1 MKKTIL
7 KLAKAVCAALAMVLV
22 SGSLAFAQN
31 RSISGTVVDGAGVPI
46 IGATVMV
53 VGNNSIG
60 AVTNIDG
67 AFTLSVPAGANIAVS
82 CIGYATQTVPV
93 GNQTVFNF
101 ILEEDT
107 EFLEETV
114 VIGYGVQRKSDLTG
128 AVASVGEADFTNRST
143 SDAASALMGKAA
155 GVQILTSSG
164 APGAGSSIRVRGY
177 SSNSGNIGPL
187 LIVDGLKV
195 DNIQYLDP
203 EMIESMEILKDAA
216 SAAIYGAEAGNG
228 VVLITTM
235 TGQGV
240 RDGRV
245 FYNNQFSLSS
255 LAHPLDIMNAK
266 EYIAFGKEYGWLSD
280 NMLETINYNGAD
292 VDWGSEVFEPTWN
305 SRHTVGFQ
313 GGNDRGSLFISIN
326 NVKNNG
332 IFAGD
337 KDLYN
342 RLSVQVNADY
352 KIKSWLTVSTNNSIE
367 KWSTQS
373 VSQHSDNGSALL
385 AAITSSPLEPAR
397 ARYEDLPVDMK
408 SAIDQGKKV
417 LTDPETGLYWTVSRL
432 GETQG
437 GSPFV
442 RRDATD
448 ATSGGINIRGTLSA
462 NITPFKGL
470 VFTSRFG
477 YRINQSNSHSYTEP
491 YYCSTFVKA
500 DLYSI
505 SAGNNTGHYYQWEN
519 FANYNTRLGKH
530 DIGVMAG
537 MSYIENNSDNISTSA
552 SGANILSDYAENFR
566 YMSYVLSGADV
577 TKSFSNAPGRSTSL
591 SYFGRLTY
599 SYDNR
604 YSFQA
609 NFRADAFDS
618 SKLSRQAR
626 WGYFPSFSAGWTIS
640 NEPWFRDNVSR
651 DKFNFLK
658 LRASWGINGN
668 VNVLNNYSYA
678 TSVNKGS
685 GTWYQWDV
693 MSPTLSYGAR
703 PAGIANPNLK
713 WETSKQIDLGLDAR
727 FLNNRLTLGVDWY
740 KKMTDDLLVPVSL
753 SAAYGVSSTTI
764 NAGSVEN
771 TGLELELTWKDT
783 IGDFSYSVSGNF
795 STLKNQVTFLD
806 PTISRIAGT
815 GPQGVL
821 LRTYFEKGYPIWY
834 MRGLQG
840 TGIANED
847 VYWTNPDTGEKVLQ
861 FAKGQAMFEDLNN
874 NGQIDD
880 GDYQNV
886 GLGIPD
892 YTFGLTVNLAW
903 KNLDMV
909 IFGSGTAGNDIF
921 PSSWRVDRPHCN
933 TYSWYWNNAYKAD
946 GSNASSAKFPQAN
959 YWDQNTFS
967 STFNIFNGSYFK
979 IKQIQLGYSL
989 PKTLLKKV
997 AISNLRVYTSLEN
1010 FFCFTSY
1017 PGLDPETATA
1027 NSASSIGIDMGTY
1040 PTAKSLIFGVNL
1052 SF

>member
-7 KLAKAVCAALAMVLV
+7 KLASAVCTVLAMVLM
-22 SGSLAFAQN
+22 SGSIAFAQN

-60 AVTNIDG
+60 AVTNADG
-67 AFTLSVPAGANIAVS
+67 AFQLSVPAGANIAVS
-82 CIGYATQTVPV
+82 CIGYATQTVAV
-93 GNQTVFNF
+93 GNQTIFNF
-101 ILEEDT
+101 ILEEDS

-128 AVASVGEADFTNRST
+128 SVASVGEADFTNRST
-143 SDAASALMGKAA
+143 SDAAAALMGKAA
-155 GVQILTSSG
+155 GIQILTSSG
-164 APGAGSSIRVRGY
+164 APGASSSIRVRGY

-228 VVLITTM
+228 VVLITTK
-235 TGQGV
+235 TGKGV

-245 FYNNQFSLSS
+245 FYNAQFSLST
-255 LAHPLDIMNAK
+255 LAHKLDVMNAD
-266 EYIAFGKEYGWLSD
+266 EYIAFGMDYGWLSEA
-280 NMLETINYNGAD
+280 MLKTINYNGAD
-292 VDWGSEVFEPTWN
+292 VNWGDEVFEPTWN

-313 GGNDRGSLFISIN
+313 GGNDRGNLFISIN
-326 NVKNNG
+326 NVDNNG

-337 KDLYN
+337 KDVYK

-397 ARYEDLPVDMK
+397 DVFDNLPGDMQQ
-408 SAIDQGKKV
+408 AINNGVKV
-417 LTDPETGLYWTVSRL
+417 LQDPETGLYWTVSRL

-448 ATSGGINIRGTLSA
+448 ATSEGINIRGTLSA
-462 NITPFKGL
+462 NVTPFKGL

-519 FANYNTRLGKH
+519 FANYNVTIARKHSLGL
-530 DIGVMAG
+530 MAG
-537 MSYIENNSDNISTSA
+537 MSYIESNNDNISTSA
-552 SGANILSDYAENFR
+552 TGADILSDYAENFR

-577 TKSFSNAPGRSTSL
+577 TKSFSNAPGRSSSL

-599 SYDNR
+599 GYDNR
-604 YSFQA
+604 YQFQA

-618 SKLSRQAR
+618 SKLSRQSR
-626 WGYFPSFSAGWTIS
+626 WGYFPSVSAGWTIS
-640 NEPWFRDNVSR
+640 NEPFFRDNVNR
-651 DKFNFLK
+651 DKFSFLK

-693 MSPTLSYGAR
+693 EDNTLSYGAR

-727 FLNNRLTLGVDWY
+727 FLNNRLSLGVDWY
-740 KKMTDDLLVPVSL
+740 KKTTDDLLVGVNL

-771 TGLELELTWKDT
+771 SGLELELTWKDQ
-783 IGDFSYSVSGNF
+783 IGDFAYSVSGNF
-795 STLKNQVTFLD
+795 STLKNEVTYLD
-806 PTISRIAGT
+806 PTISRIGGT
-815 GPQGVL
+815 APQGSL
-821 LRTYFEKGYPIWY
+821 MRTYFEQGYPIWY
-834 MRGLQG
+834 MRGLKG
-840 TGIANED
+840 TGVDPA
-847 VYWTNPDTGEKVLQ
+847 TGKP
-861 FAKGQAMFEDLNN
+861 GFEDLNG
-874 NGQIDD
+874 NGEPDD
-880 GDYQNV
+880 EDYQMI

-903 KNLDMV
+903 KNFDMV
-909 IFGSGTAGNDIF
+909 VFGSGVAGNEIF
-921 PSSWRVDRPHCN
+921 PSSWRTDRPHCN
-933 TYSWYWNNAYKAD
+933 TYSWYWNNAWHKD
-946 GSNASSAKFPQAN
+946 GSGPSNPKFPGTT

-967 STFNIFNGSYFK
+967 STYNLFDGSYFK
-979 IKQIQLGYSL
+979 IKQIQLGYTL
-989 PKTLLKKV
+989 PKNLLKKV

-1040 PTAKSLIFGVNL
+1040 PTAKQLIFGVNL

>member
-7 KLAKAVCAALAMVLV
+7 KLAKAACAALVMVLL

-60 AVTNIDG
+60 AVTNVDG

-82 CIGYATQTVPV
+82 CIGYATQTIPV
-93 GNQTVFNF
+93 GNQTIFNF

-128 AVASVGEADFTNRST
+128 SVASVGEADFTNRST
-143 SDAASALMGKAA
+143 SDAAAALMGKAA
-155 GVQILTSSG
+155 GIQILTSSG
-164 APGAGSSIRVRGY
+164 APGASSSIRVRGY

-187 LIVDGLKV
+187 LIVDGLQV

-216 SAAIYGAEAGNG
+216 SAAIYGAQAGNG
-228 VVLITTM
+228 VVLITTK
-235 TGQGV
+235 TGKNA

-245 FYNNQFSLSS
+245 FYNNQFSLST
-255 LAHPLDIMNAK
+255 LAHPLDIMNAE
-266 EYIAFGKEYGWLSD
+266 EYIAFGKDYGWLND
-280 NMLETINYNGAD
+280 NMLNTINYKGAD
-292 VDWGSEVFEPTWN
+292 ISWGDEVFEPTWN
-305 SRHTVGFQ
+305 SRHTLGFQ
-313 GGNDRGSLFISIN
+313 GGNDRGSLFISLN
-326 NVKNNG
+326 NVNTDG

-337 KDLYN
+337 KDQYK

-352 KIKSWLTVSTNNSIE
+352 KIKSWLTVSSNTSIE

-373 VSQHSDNGSALL
+373 ISQHSDNGSVLL
-385 AAITSSPLEPAR
+385 AAITSSPLEAPR
-397 ARYEDLPVDMK
+397 GRYEDLPGDMQQ
-408 SAIDQGKKV
+408 AIDKGMKV
-417 LTDPETGLYWTVSRL
+417 IQDPETGLYWTVSRL

-442 RRDATD
+442 RRDATES
-448 ATSGGINIRGTLSA
+448 TNSGINIRGTLAA

-519 FANYNTRLGKH
+519 FANYNKKFGKH
-530 DIGVMAG
+530 DFGLMAG
-537 MSYIENNSDNISTSA
+537 MSYIENNNDNISTSA
-552 SGANILSDYAENFR
+552 SGANILSDYAPNFQ

-577 TKSFSNAPGRSTSL
+577 TKSFSNAPGKSSSI

-618 SKLSRQAR
+618 SKLSKQAR
-626 WGYFPSFSAGWTIS
+626 WGYFPSVSAGWTVS
-640 NEPWFRDNVSR
+640 NEPFFRDNV
-651 DKFNFLK
+651 DKNVFNFLK
-658 LRASWGINGN
+658 LRASWGVNGN

-693 MSPTLSYGAR
+693 NSPTLSYGAR

-713 WETSKQIDLGLDAR
+713 WETSEQIDLGLDAR

-740 KKMTDDLLVPVSL
+740 KKMTKDLLVPVSL

-771 TGLELELTWKDT
+771 SGLELELTWKDV

-795 STLKNQVTFLD
+795 STLKNMVTYLD
-806 PTISRIAGT
+806 PTISRIGGT
-815 GPQGVL
+815 APQGSL
-821 LRTYFEKGYPIWY
+821 MRTYFETGYPIWY
-834 MRGLQG
+834 MRGLKG
-840 TGIANED
+840 TGVAKD
-847 VYWTNPDTGEKVLQ
+847 YVYFTDDNGVEQVWYEP
-861 FAKGQAMFEDLNN
+861 GQPMFEDI
-874 NGQIDD
+874 NGNHEVDD
-880 GDYQNV
+880 EDYQMI

-892 YTFGLTVNLAW
+892 YTFGLTVNMAW
-903 KNLDMV
+903 KNFDMV
-909 IFGSGTAGNDIF
+909 IFGSGVAGNQIF
-921 PSSWRVDRPHCN
+921 PSSWRTDRPHCN
-933 TYSWYWNNAYKAD
+933 TYAWYWRNTWKKD
-946 GSNASSAKFPQAN
+946 GGAENMNAKFPATK
-959 YWDQNTFS
+959 YWNQEVFS
-967 STFNIFNGSYFK
+967 STYNLFNGSYFK
-979 IKQIQLGYSL
+979 IKQIQLGYTL
-989 PKTLLKKV
+989 PKSLLQKV
-997 AISNLRVYTSLEN
+997 AISSLRVYTSLEN

-1040 PTAKSLIFGVNL
+1040 PTAKQVIFGVNL

>member
-7 KLAKAVCAALAMVLV
+7 KLASAVCTVLAMVLM
-22 SGSLAFAQN
+22 SGSIAFAQN

-60 AVTNIDG
+60 AVTNADG
-67 AFTLSVPAGANIAVS
+67 AFQLSVPAGANIAVS
-82 CIGYATQTVPV
+82 CIGYATQTVAI
-93 GNQTVFNF
+93 GSQTIFNF
-101 ILEEDT
+101 ILEEDS

-128 AVASVGEADFTNRST
+128 SVASVGEADFTNRST
-143 SDAASALMGKAA
+143 SDAAAALMGKAA
-155 GVQILTSSG
+155 GIQILTSSG
-164 APGAGSSIRVRGY
+164 APGASSSIRVRGY

-228 VVLITTM
+228 VVLITTK
-235 TGQGV
+235 TGKGV

-245 FYNNQFSLSS
+245 FYNTQFSLST
-255 LAHPLDIMNAK
+255 LARPLDIMNAE
-266 EYIAFGKEYGWLSD
+266 EYIAFGESYGWLNQ
-280 NMLETINYNGAD
+280 NMLDNIGYKKGFN

-313 GGNDRGSLFISIN
+313 GGNDRGNLFISIN
-326 NVKNNG
+326 NVDNNG

-337 KDLYN
+337 KDVYK

-367 KWSTQS
+367 KWSTKS

-397 ARYEDLPVDMK
+397 DVYDNLPVDMK
-408 SAIDQGKKV
+408 AAIDSGKKV
-417 LTDPETGLYWTVSRL
+417 LQDPETGLYWTVSRL

-448 ATSGGINIRGTLSA
+448 ATSEGINIRGTLSA

-477 YRINQSNSHSYTEP
+477 YRINQSSNHSYTEP
-491 YYCSTFVKA
+491 YYCSSFVKA
-500 DLYSI
+500 DLYSL
-505 SAGNNTGHYYQWEN
+505 SASTNTGNYYQWEN

-537 MSYIENNSDNISTSA
+537 MSYIESNNDNLSGSA
-552 SGANILSDYAENFR
+552 SGAEILSNYAPNFR
-566 YMSYVLSGADV
+566 YLSYLLSGSGV
-577 TKSFSNAPGRSTSL
+577 TKSISNAPGKSTSM

-604 YSFQA
+604 YQFQA

-618 SKLSRQAR
+618 SKLSKQAR

-640 NEPWFRDNVSR
+640 NEPFFRDNVNR

-658 LRASWGINGN
+658 LRASWGRNGN

-678 TSVNKGS
+678 TTINYG
-685 GTWYQWDV
+685 GAWYQYDV
-693 MSPTLSYGAR
+693 DSNGIVLGSR
-703 PAGIANPNLK
+703 PSGIPNPDLT
-713 WETSKQIDLGLDAR
+713 WETSEQIDLGLDAR
-727 FLNNRLTLGVDWY
+727 FLNNRLSLGIDWY
-740 KKMTDDLLVPVSL
+740 RKMTKDLLVPVSL
-753 SAAYGVSSTTI
+753 SAAYGVTSTTL

-771 TGLELELTWKDT
+771 KGLELELTWKDV

-795 STLKNQVTFLD
+795 STLKNMVTYLD

-821 LRTYFEKGYPIWY
+821 LRTYFEEGYPIWY
-834 MRGLQG
+834 MRGYKG
-840 TGIANED
+840 TGVD
-847 VYWTNPDTGEKVLQ
+847 PQTGEPT
-861 FAKGQAMFEDLNN
+861 FEDLNGN
-874 NGQIDD
+874 EQIDD
-880 GDYQNV
+880 GDMQMI

-892 YTFGLTVNLAW
+892 YTFGLTVNMAW
-903 KNLDMV
+903 KNFDMV
-909 IFGSGTAGNDIF
+909 IFGSGVAGNEIF
-921 PSSWRVDRPHCN
+921 PSSWRPDRPHCN
-933 TYSWYWNNAYKAD
+933 TYSWYWNNSWKKPGD
-946 GSNASSAKFPQAN
+946 NAKFPGTN
-959 YWDQNTFS
+959 GWGQNAFS
-967 STFNIFNGSYFK
+967 STYNLFDGSYFK
-979 IKQIQLGYSL
+979 IKQIQLGYTL
-989 PKTLLKKV
+989 PKSLVNKLS
-997 AISNLRVYTSLEN
+997 ISSLRVYTSLEN

-1027 NSASSIGIDMGTY
+1027 NSASSIGIDMGTF
-1040 PTAKSLIFGVNL
+1040 PTAKQFILGLNL

>member
-7 KLAKAVCAALAMVLV
+7 KLAKAACAALVMVLL

-60 AVTNIDG
+60 AVTNVDG

-93 GNQTVFNF
+93 GNQTIFNF
-101 ILEEDT
+101 ILEEDS

-128 AVASVGEADFTNRST
+128 SVASVGEADFTNRST
-143 SDAASALMGKAA
+143 SDAAAALMGKAA
-155 GVQILTSSG
+155 GIQILTSSG

-228 VVLITTM
+228 VVLITTK
-235 TGQGV
+235 TGAGV

-245 FYNNQFSLSS
+245 FYNAQFSLSS
-255 LAHPLDIMNAK
+255 LARPLAIMNADD
-266 EYIAFGKEYGWLSD
+266 YIDFGMDYGWLNQ
-280 NMLETINYNGAD
+280 NMLDNINYKKGFS

-305 SRHTVGFQ
+305 SRHTFGFQ
-313 GGNDRGSLFISIN
+313 GGNDRGNLFISIN
-326 NVKNNG
+326 NVDNNG

-337 KDLYN
+337 KDLYK

-352 KIKSWLTVSTNNSIE
+352 KIKSWLTVSSNTSIE

-385 AAITSSPLEPAR
+385 AAITSSPLEAPR
-397 ARYEDLPVDMK
+397 AKYEDLPVDMK
-408 SAIDQGKKV
+408 AAVDAGTRV
-417 LTDPETGLYWTVSRL
+417 LTDPETGLYWTVGRM

-448 ATSGGINIRGTLSA
+448 ATSEGINIRGTLAA

-477 YRINQSNSHSYTEP
+477 YRINQSNSHSYTAP

-519 FANYNTRLGKH
+519 FANYNKRVGKH
-530 DIGVMAG
+530 DFGLMAG

-552 SGANILSDYAENFR
+552 SGANILSDYASNFR

-577 TKSFSNAPGRSTSL
+577 TKSFSNAPGKSTSI

-618 SKLSRQAR
+618 SKLSKQAR
-626 WGYFPSFSAGWTIS
+626 WGYFPSVSAGWTVS
-640 NEPWFRDNVSR
+640 NEPFFRDNV
-651 DKFNFLK
+651 DKNVFNFLK
-658 LRASWGINGN
+658 LRASWGVNGN

-693 MSPTLSYGAR
+693 DSATLSYGAR

-713 WETSKQIDLGLDAR
+713 WETSEQIDLGLDAR
-727 FLNNRLTLGVDWY
+727 FLNNRLTLGIDWY
-740 KKMTDDLLVPVSL
+740 KKMTKDLLVPVSL

-771 TGLELELTWKDT
+771 KGLELELTWKDV

-795 STLKNQVTFLD
+795 STLKNEVTYLD

-834 MRGLQG
+834 MRGLKG
-840 TGIANED
+840 TGVDPATGKPSFED
-847 VYWTNPDTGEKVLQ
+847 V
-861 FAKGQAMFEDLNN
+861 
-874 NGQIDD
+874 NGNKEIDD
-880 GDYQNV
+880 GDFQMI

-892 YTFGLTVNLAW
+892 YTFGLTVNMAW
-903 KNLDMV
+903 KNFDMV
-909 IFGSGTAGNDIF
+909 IFGSGVAGNDIF
-921 PSSWRVDRPHCN
+921 PSSWRPDRPHCN
-933 TYSWYWNNAYKAD
+933 TYAYYWNNSWRKNGKGPA
-946 GSNASSAKFPQAN
+946 NPQFPGTEF
-959 YWDQNTFS
+959 WDQNTFS
-967 STFNIFNGSYFK
+967 STYNLFDGSYFK
-979 IKQIQLGYSL
+979 LKQIQLGYTL
-989 PKTLLKKV
+989 PKSLLQKV
-997 AISNLRVYTSLEN
+997 AISNLRIYTSLEN

-1040 PTAKSLIFGVNL
+1040 PTAKQVIFGVNL

>member
-7 KLAKAVCAALAMVLV
+7 KLASAVCTVLAMVLM
-22 SGSLAFAQN
+22 SGSIAFAQN

-60 AVTNIDG
+60 AVTNADG
-67 AFTLSVPAGANIAVS
+67 AFQLSVPAGANIAVS

-93 GNQTVFNF
+93 GNQTIFNF
-101 ILEEDT
+101 ILEEDS

-128 AVASVGEADFTNRST
+128 SVASVGEADFTNRST

-164 APGAGSSIRVRGY
+164 APGASSSIRVRGY

-228 VVLITTM
+228 VVLITTK

-245 FYNNQFSLSS
+245 FYNTQFSLSS
-255 LAHPLDIMNAK
+255 LARPLAIMNAE
-266 EYIAFGKEYGWLSD
+266 EYKAFGFDYGWLNQ
-280 NMLETINYNGAD
+280 NMLDSINYKDGFS
-292 VDWGSEVFEPTWN
+292 VDWGKEVFEPTWN

-313 GGNDRGSLFISIN
+313 GGNDRGNLFISIN
-326 NVKNNG
+326 NVDNNG

-337 KDLYN
+337 KDLYK

-352 KIKSWLTVSTNNSIE
+352 KIKSWLTVSSNTSIE

-385 AAITSSPLEPAR
+385 AAITSSPLEPAKDR
-397 ARYEDLPVDMK
+397 LENLPIDMQ
-408 SAIDQGKKV
+408 AALANGIKV
-417 LTDPETGLYWTVSRL
+417 LQDPETGLYWTVSRL

-462 NITPFKGL
+462 NLTPFKGL

-477 YRINQSNSHSYTEP
+477 YRINQSNNHSFTEP
-491 YYCSTFVKA
+491 YYCSSFINAT
-500 DLYSI
+500 LYSI
-505 SAGNNTGHYYQWEN
+505 SASNNTGHYYQWEN
-519 FANYNTRLGKH
+519 FANYSTRIGKH
-530 DIGVMAG
+530 DLGLMAG
-537 MSYIENNSDNISTSA
+537 MSYIENNTDNLSASA
-552 SGANILSDYAENFR
+552 SGADLLTSYEPNFIYLNYLLSE
-566 YMSYVLSGADV
+566 GV
-577 TKSFSNAPGRSTSL
+577 TKSMSNAPGKSTSM

-604 YSFQA
+604 YQFQA

-618 SKLSRQAR
+618 SKLSKQAR

-640 NEPWFRDNVSR
+640 NEPFFRDNVNR

-658 LRASWGINGN
+658 LRASWGRNGN
-668 VNVLNNYSYA
+668 VSVLNNYAYA
-678 TSVNKGS
+678 TSISYGS
-685 GTWYQWDV
+685 AWYQYDV
-693 MSPTLSYGAR
+693 DTPSLVYGSR
-703 PAGIANPNLK
+703 PSGIPNPNLT
-713 WETSKQIDLGLDAR
+713 WETSEQIDLGLDAR
-727 FLNNRLTLGVDWY
+727 FLNNRLTLGIDWY
-740 KKMTDDLLVPVSL
+740 RKMTKDLLVPVSL
-753 SAAYGVSSTTI
+753 SAAYGVSSTTL
-764 NAGSVEN
+764 NAGSVMN
-771 TGLELELTWKDT
+771 RGLELELTWKDT
-783 IGDFSYSVSGNF
+783 VGDFSYSVSGNV
-795 STLKNQVTFLD
+795 STLKNEVTYLD
-806 PTISRIAGT
+806 PTISRITGT

-821 LRTYFEKGYPIWY
+821 FRTYFEKGYPIWY
-834 MRGLQG
+834 MRGLKG
-840 TGIANED
+840 VGIAQEEI
-847 VYWTNPDTGEKVLQ
+847 YGTNSAGERVLLYEP
-861 FAKGQAMFEDLNN
+861 GQPMFEDLNGN
-874 NGQIDD
+874 NEVDD
-880 GDYQNV
+880 EDYQMI

-892 YTFGLTVNLAW
+892 VTFGLTVNLAW
-903 KNLDMV
+903 KNFDMV
-909 IFGSGTAGNDIF
+909 IFGSGVAGNEIF

-933 TYSWYWNNAYKAD
+933 TYAWYWNNTWKKD
-946 GSNASSAKFPQAN
+946 DPNNVNAKFPSTK
-959 YWDQNTFS
+959 YWNQNTFS
-967 STFNIFNGSYFK
+967 STFNLFDGSYFK
-979 IKQIQLGYSL
+979 IKQIQLGYTL
-989 PKTLLKKV
+989 PKNLLKKV

-1040 PTAKSLIFGVNL
+1040 PTAKQFILGLNL